1 MGKGEGFSRLGVQ
14 RGIRNIFVSEYFI
27 LILSVLIFLIAW
39 AVIPNIANGQSLM
52 NMLDNILPLFIIV
65 IGQMFVLMLGGIDL
79 SQTSIV
85 GITSV
90 IGAIFMTNSCAE
102 ARFGGS
108 VLWGRLIGPD
118 GGPMA
123 NSPWAT
129 PVAILIMIIV
139 GVGIGLLNGWLI
151 SRFNMQPFMVT
162 LIIQQLFLSLGVWLT
177 QSFNIVGLPESFVL
191 IGRGKLFGTV
201 PYSLFIAVIV
211 GILALLL
218 LRKTVFGKWI
228 VATGENKSAAEISG
242 VPTRKMYLLAYAIS
256 GLTCVIAAII
266 YSGRLQQGS
275 PTLSK
280 AMLMDIVGAA
290 VIGGVSMFGGKG
302 KLKYAI
308 IGCIFFTLLSTVLNM
323 LRLSTFVVDIVKG
336 LFILVAA
343 LLDVIRI
350 RMSQKT
356 FVMDAQERQT
366 EQAGTVCANGKE

>member
-1 MGKGEGFSRLGVQ
+1 MGKGERGGGLGIK

-39 AVIPNIANGQSLM
+39 AVIPNIANSQSLM

-108 VLWGRLIGPD
+108 VLWGKLIGPD

-129 PVAILIMIIV
+129 PVAILIMVAV
-139 GVGIGLLNGWLI
+139 GVGIGILNGWLI
-151 SRFNMQPFMVT
+151 SRFKMQPFMVT

-177 QSFNIVGLPESFVL
+177 QSFNIVGLPDSFIQ
-191 IGRGKLFGTV
+191 IGRGKLFGMI
-201 PYSLFIAVIV
+201 PYSLFIAVVV
-211 GILALLL
+211 GALALFI
-218 LRKTVFGKWI
+218 LRKTVYGKWI
-228 VATGENKSAAEISG
+228 LATGENQRAAQVSG
-242 VPTRKMYLLAYAIS
+242 VPTGKMYILAYAIS
-256 GLTCVIAAII
+256 GFTCVIAAII

-280 AMLMDIVGAA
+280 AMLMDVVGAA

-336 LFILVAA
+336 LFILIAA
-343 LLDVIRI
+343 LLDVVRL
-350 RMSQKT
+350 RMSQKS
-356 FVMDAQERQT
+356 FAADVQEKLT
-366 EQAGTVCANGKE
+366 EQTGTVCANGKE